1 MTNKISAD
9 LFIQNRPD
17 EKAKNNNVMG
27 KDDFL
32 RLLIA
37 QLQNQDPLNPM
48 EDREFIS
55 QMANFT
61 SLEQMTNLN
70 KSMEGFISSQNKMN
84 VLSLQAYLGANLT
97 YQNIYEVDG
106 EQFVEEKTGTVE
118 RISLQEGKA
127 RLVMN
132 DATEIAVEQ
141 ITKVNQGESTEAS
154 ANALLSASNL
164 IGKQVSINQDNE
176 TIENALVQSVV
187 IKEGKIFLISEDPRL
202 TNRHIP
208 LDAITKISQ

>member
-1 MTNKISAD
+1 
-9 LFIQNRPD
+9 
-17 EKAKNNNVMG
+17 
-27 KDDFL
+27 
-32 RLLIA
+32 
-37 QLQNQDPLNPM
+37 
-48 EDREFIS
+48 
-55 QMANFT
+55 
-61 SLEQMTNLN
+61 
-70 KSMEGFISSQNKMN
+70 
-84 VLSLQAYLGANLT
+84 
-97 YQNIYEVDG
+97 
-106 EQFVEEKTGTVE
+106 
-118 RISLQEGKA
+118 
-127 RLVMN
+127 MN